1 MPKAKTF
8 GVTFDKRAGKNKVQ
22 IFIAGKPRFFGY
34 IADDKEAA
42 QVAENARLHLQQFFP
57 KPPPTTHKFEIVAS
71 TPQIENVR
79 AALVEEKAPTFKHI
93 PLGGETVSDEVIRL
107 FAATQAAN
115 TTLQHCLRRLDAALN
130 RK

>member
-1 MPKAKTF
+1 MAKAKYF
-8 GVTFDKRAGKNKVQ
+8 GVTFDERAGKNKVQ

-34 IADDKEAA
+34 YAAIEQAA

-57 KPPPTTHKFEIVAS
+57 KPPPTARKFDVVAS

-79 AALVEEKAPTFKHI
+79 AALIAEKAPTFQHI
-93 PLGGETVSDEVIRL
+93 PVGGETVPVEIDRL
-107 FAATQAAN
+107 FAAVQAAN
-115 TTLQHCLRRLDAALN
+115 TTLQHGLRRLEAAIK